1 MQFMWQRRG
10 VCAGDGQGAPS
21 RLLSGRNGLQR
32 GGQDLADGLRRLLCD
47 LQPDCLTRRA
57 EWELHNAALDSL
69 DARFAASELMLFGA
83 FHKAENETEKVTEH
97 DG

>member
-1 MQFMWQRRG
+1 M
-10 VCAGDGQGAPS
+10 
-21 RLLSGRNGLQR
+21 
-32 GGQDLADGLRRLLCD
+32 
-47 LQPDCLTRRA
+47 RRA